1 MKIKPKLPEWGTSI
15 FTIMSRMA
23 VEHNAINLAQGFP
36 DFNCDEELLEL
47 VHHFQIKGFNQYAP
61 MQGVQALRKAIS
73 EKIEKLYGTHY
84 DFENEITVTAGATQA
99 LFTAITSVVESGD
112 EVILF
117 EPAYDSYVPDI
128 LSNGGIP
135 VYIPLNP
142 NDYSYDWDLV
152 RKKISNRTRAIILNS
167 PHNPTGS
174 LITGDDIK
182 ELEKITKGTNI
193 LILSDE
199 VYEHI
204 TFDGKKHL
212 SLAGSEELAKRTFVI
227 SSFGKTYH
235 TTGWKMGYCAAPESL
250 TKEFRKMHQF
260 IVFSVNTPIQYAYSE
275 FMKQED
281 RYLSLGKFYEH
292 KRDVFVNAIK
302 SALGGSQPA
311 SPAGGFKIKNCD
323 GTYFQ
328 LLDYSSVSDKPDME
342 FAEYLTKEIGVAVIP
357 LSPFYKSTES
367 QSLVRICFAKSDEV
381 LKEAAAKLQK
391 LQARI

>member
-1 MKIKPKLPEWGTSI
+1 MMKIKTKLPEWGTSI

-23 VEHNAINLAQGFP
+23 AEHNAINLAQGFP

-61 MQGVQALRKAIS
+61 MQGVSTLREAIS
-73 EKIEKLYGTHY
+73 KKIEKLYSRHY

-99 LFTAITSVVESGD
+99 LFTAITSVVEQGD

-135 VYIPLNP
+135 VYIPLDLK
-142 NDYSYDWDLV
+142 DYSYDWDLV
-152 RKKISNRTRAIILNS
+152 RKKISNRTKVIILNS
-167 PHNPTGS
+167 PNNPTGS
-174 LITGDDIK
+174 LITEEDIK
-182 ELEKITKGTNI
+182 ELELITKGTDL
-193 LILSDE
+193 LIVSDE

-204 TFDGKKHL
+204 TFDGRKHF

-235 TTGWKMGYCAAPESL
+235 TTGWKMGYCAAPENLS
-250 TKEFRKMHQF
+250 KEFRKMHQF
-260 IVFSVNTPIQYAYSE
+260 IVFSANTPIQHAYAE
-275 FMKQED
+275 FMKQEE
-281 RYLSLGKFYEH
+281 RYLLLGKFYEQ
-292 KRDVFVNAIK
+292 KRNVFLNKIRNTK
-302 SALGGSQPA
+302 
-311 SPAGGFKIKNCD
+311 FKLKPCD

-328 LLDYSSVSDKPDME
+328 LLDYSSISNKTDME

-357 LSPFYKSTES
+357 ISPFYKSKSS
-367 QSLVRICFAKSDEV
+367 QSLVRICFAKTDEV
-381 LKEAAAKLQK
+381 LKEAATKLRNSQAK
-391 LQARI
+391 I

>member
-1 MKIKPKLPEWGTSI
+1 MINIKTKLPEWGTSI

-36 DFNCDEELLEL
+36 DFNCDQELLEL
-47 VHHFQIKGFNQYAP
+47 VSYFQNKGFNQYAP
-61 MQGVQALRKAIS
+61 MQGVPNLRKAIS
-73 EKIEKLYGTHY
+73 EKIEKIYGKHY
-84 DFENEITVTAGATQA
+84 DFDKEITVTAGATQA
-99 LFTAITSVVESGD
+99 LYTAITSVVKQGD

-142 NDYSYDWDLV
+142 NNYSYDWDIIHN
-152 RKKISNRTRAIILNS
+152 KISDKTKAIILNS

-174 LITGDDIK
+174 LITDEDIK
-182 ELEKITKGTNI
+182 ELEKITKGTDI
-193 LILSDE
+193 LIVSDE

-204 TFDGKKHL
+204 TFDGKKHI
-212 SLAGSEELAKRTFVI
+212 SLASSNELSKRTFVI

-235 TTGWKMGYCAAPESL
+235 TTGWKMGYCAAPENL

-260 IVFSVNTPIQYAYSE
+260 IVFSTNTPIQYAYAE

-281 RYLSLGKFYEH
+281 RYLSLGKFYQH
-292 KRDVFVNAIK
+292 KRDVFLNEIK
-302 SALGGSQPA
+302 SSK
-311 SPAGGFKIKNCD
+311 FKLKPCK

-328 LLDYSSVSDKPDME
+328 LLDYSVISNISDIE
-342 FAEYLTKEIGVAVIP
+342 FSEYLTKEIGVAVIP
-357 LSPFYKSTES
+357 LSPFYENKES
-367 QSLVRICFAKSDEV
+367 QSLIRICFAKTDEV
-381 LKEAAAKLQK
+381 LKEAADKLKK
-391 LQARI
+391 L